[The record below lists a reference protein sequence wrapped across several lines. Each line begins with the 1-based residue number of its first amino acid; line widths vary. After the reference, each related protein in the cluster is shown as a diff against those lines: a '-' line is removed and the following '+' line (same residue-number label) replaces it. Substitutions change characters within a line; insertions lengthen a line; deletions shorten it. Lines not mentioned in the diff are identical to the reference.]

1 MPVVA
6 PLGLDA
12 DGTILNVNADDSAAA
27 IATALAADE
36 LMFLSDVPGV
46 LDEQGA
52 VLSQISASHPPAS
65 ASGGMLPKL
74 EACTAALLGG
84 VARVQDRHRRHGGD
98 AMSLRDRAEA
108 AILPTY
114 PERPLALVRG
124 VGCTVWDED
133 GNAYLDLVGGLAV
146 NSLGYGHPAA
156 VQALAE
162 QAAVLGH
169 VSNLFY
175 SEPMVA
181 LAERLCA
188 LSGQDRAFF
197 CNSGAEAVEAA
208 IKLARRVG
216 RARGGPAKHRIVCV
230 EGAFH
235 GRTLATL
242 AAGWSAAKREPF
254 EPVPAGFEHVA
265 RNDLEALAAAVGPET
280 CAVLVEPIQGEGGV
294 WTIDADWLRL
304 ARELC
309 DRHGALLL
317 YDEVQTGIGRCGVW
331 FCAELAGVRP
341 DAIAVAKGLAG
352 GLPIGALLAT
362 RSARRRL
369 RARRSRDDVRR
380 LARRSRPRRWPC
392 WPRSSART
400 WSRTPARSASTSRAR
415 AAALPGVDHVR
426 GAGPAAGNRALRRT
440 GRARSPRRCARAAS
454 SSTRSR
460 PRALRLVPPL
470 CLSQVEADRFCAAFE
485 DVLAA
490 RRDQHATTVA

>member
-1 MPVVA
+1 
-6 PLGLDA
+6 
-12 DGTILNVNADDSAAA
+12 
-27 IATALAADE
+27 
-36 LMFLSDVPGV
+36 
-46 LDEQGA
+46 
-52 VLSQISASHPPAS
+52 
-65 ASGGMLPKL
+65 
-74 EACTAALLGG
+74 
-84 VARVQDRHRRHGGD
+84 
-98 AMSLRDRAEA
+98 MSLHDRAEA

-162 QAAVLGH
+162 QSAVLGH
-169 VSNLFY
+169 VSNLYY

-188 LSGQDRAFF
+188 LAGQDRAFF
-197 CNSGAEAVEAA
+197 CNSGAEAVEAG
-208 IKLARRVG
+208 IKLARRIG
-216 RARGGPAKHRIVCV
+216 GARGGPQKHRIVCV

-265 RNDLEALAAAVGPET
+265 RNDLDALRAAVGPET

-294 WTIDADWLRL
+294 WSIDAAWLQL

-309 DRHGALLL
+309 DRHGALLV
-317 YDEVQTGIGRCGVW
+317 YDEVQTGIGRCGAW
-331 FCAELAGVRP
+331 FCGELTGVKA

-362 RSARRRL
+362 DQPDAGFERGDHATTFGGSPPIAAAALAVLAAIEREGLVDNARSVGEHIA
-369 RARRSRDDVRR
+369 
-380 LARRSRPRRWPC
+380 
-392 WPRSSART
+392 ART
-400 WSRTPARSASTSRAR
+400 S
-415 AAALPGVDHVR
+415 ALPGVDHVR
-426 GAGPAAGNRALRRT
+426 GAGLLLGIELSDAPAGSVSEALR
-440 GRARSPRRCARAAS
+440 
-454 SSTRSR
+454 TRGILVNAIT
-460 PRALRLVPPL
+460 PTALRLVPPL
-470 CLSQVEADRFCAAFE
+470 CLSQGDADRFCAAFE
-485 DVLAA
+485 AVLSAHSS
-490 RRDQHATTVA
+490 QHATTVA

>member
-1 MPVVA
+1 
-6 PLGLDA
+6 
-12 DGTILNVNADDSAAA
+12 
-27 IATALAADE
+27 
-36 LMFLSDVPGV
+36 
-46 LDEQGA
+46 
-52 VLSQISASHPPAS
+52 
-65 ASGGMLPKL
+65 
-74 EACTAALLGG
+74 
-84 VARVQDRHRRHGGD
+84 
-98 AMSLRDRAEA
+98 MSLRDRAEA

-181 LAERLCA
+181 LAERLCE

-216 RARGGPAKHRIVCV
+216 RARGGPAKHRFVCV

-265 RNDLEALAAAVGPET
+265 RNDLKALATAVGPET

-317 YDEVQTGIGRCGVW
+317 YDEVQTGIGRCGFW

-352 GLPIGALLAT
+352 GLPIGALLASDQPDAGFERGDHAT
-362 RSARRRL
+362 TFGGSPPIA
-369 RARRSRDDVRR
+369 AAA
-380 LARRSRPRRWPC
+380 LAVLAAIEREELVEN
-392 WPRSSART
+392 
-400 WSRTPARSASTSRAR
+400 AR
-415 AAALPGVDHVR
+415 AVGEYITARATALPGVDHVR
-426 GAGPAAGNRALRRT
+426 GAGLLLGIELSGAPAGEVAEALR
-440 GRARSPRRCARAAS
+440 ARGILVNAITP
-454 SSTRSR
+454 T
-460 PRALRLVPPL
+460 ALRLVPPL

-485 DVLAA
+485 DVLVA

>member
-1 MPVVA
+1 
-6 PLGLDA
+6 
-12 DGTILNVNADDSAAA
+12 
-27 IATALAADE
+27 
-36 LMFLSDVPGV
+36 
-46 LDEQGA
+46 
-52 VLSQISASHPPAS
+52 
-65 ASGGMLPKL
+65 
-74 EACTAALLGG
+74 
-84 VARVQDRHRRHGGD
+84 
-98 AMSLRDRAEA
+98 MSLRDRAEA

-197 CNSGAEAVEAA
+197 CNSGAEAVEAGDQA
-208 IKLARRVG
+208 RPPRGTGARRP
-216 RARGGPAKHRIVCV
+216 RPSTAIVCV

-254 EPVPAGFEHVA
+254 EPVPAGFEHVP
-265 RNDLEALAAAVGPET
+265 RNDLDALEAAVGPDT

-294 WTIDADWLRL
+294 WPIDAGWLAL

-317 YDEVQTGIGRCGVW
+317 YDEVQTGIGRCGAW
-331 FCAELAGVRP
+331 FCPELAGVRP

-362 RSARRRL
+362 RQPDARL
-369 RARRSRDDVRR
+369 RARRPRDDVRR
-380 LARRSRPRRWPC
+380 LARRSRRPRWPC
-392 WPRSSART
+392 STRSSART
-400 WSRTPARSASTSRAR
+400 WSRTPARSAGTSPSAPAPCAESTTCAARVCCWDRAR
-415 AAALPGVDHVR
+415 RRAR
-426 GAGPAAGNRALRRT
+426 GRGR
-440 GRARSPRRCARAAS
+440 GRAARRAAS

-460 PRALRLVPPL
+460 RPRCASCRHCASRSAKPTGSVPRSRTCWPH
-470 CLSQVEADRFCAAFE
+470 AATSMPPQWHKPE
-485 DVLAA
+485 M
-490 RRDQHATTVA
+490 R

>member
-1 MPVVA
+1 
-6 PLGLDA
+6 
-12 DGTILNVNADDSAAA
+12 
-27 IATALAADE
+27 
-36 LMFLSDVPGV
+36 
-46 LDEQGA
+46 
-52 VLSQISASHPPAS
+52 
-65 ASGGMLPKL
+65 
-74 EACTAALLGG
+74 
-84 VARVQDRHRRHGGD
+84 
-98 AMSLRDRAEA
+98 MSLRDRAEA
-108 AILPTY
+108 VILPTY

-208 IKLARRVG
+208 IKLARRAGRGTPRARQAPHRVRRGRLPRAHAGHARRRLVG
-216 RARGGPAKHRIVCV
+216 RQARAVR
-230 EGAFH
+230 A
-235 GRTLATL
+235 RARRLRARRRATT
-242 AAGWSAAKREPF
+242 SPRST
-254 EPVPAGFEHVA
+254 
-265 RNDLEALAAAVGPET
+265 AAVGPET

-294 WTIDADWLRL
+294 WQIDTEWLQL

-317 YDEVQTGIGRCGVW
+317 YDEVQTGIGRCGAW
-331 FCAELAGVRP
+331 FCAELSAVRP

-362 RSARRRL
+362 DSPTRASSAAITRRRSA
-369 RARRSRDDVRR
+369 ARP
-380 LARRSRPRRWPC
+380 RSRPRRWPC
-392 WPRSSART
+392 STRSSARV
-400 WSRTPARSASTSRAR
+400 WSRTPARSASTSPSARRPCPASITCAAR
-415 AAALPGVDHVR
+415 ACCWGSSSPDAP
-426 GAGPAAGNRALRRT
+426 AGEVAEALRDAGILVNAIT
-440 GRARSPRRCARAAS
+440 P
-454 SSTRSR
+454 T
-460 PRALRLVPPL
+460 ALRLVPPL
-470 CLSQVEADRFCAAFE
+470 CLSQGEADRFCATFE
-485 DVLAA
+485 AVLAA